1 MNITSRVWFII
12 CVLIALATAAGAA
25 TLNAKV
31 TQVESG
37 NTVIVSN
44 INRAVGVRL
53 KAIAPPEG
61 TQPFSEAAREHLKAL
76 IFNKAVAVEYTN
88 MSDGYLDARIYLDGI
103 DIGSQMLRDGVAWF
117 DRNTDYALSDSDCGF
132 FLRCEQAAR
141 NEKRGLWSD
150 AAPVAPWDYRKAPVA
165 RIESIPRA

>member
-1 MNITSRVWFII
+1 MNIKIRVSFII
-12 CVLIALATAAGAA
+12 CVLIVLGTSAGAA

-44 INRAVGVRL
+44 INRPLRVRL
-53 KAIAPPEG
+53 KAIAPPESS
-61 TQPFSEAAREHLKAL
+61 QPFSEASREHLKAL

-103 DIGSQMLRDGVAWF
+103 DIGSQMLRDGVYSSSHPSCF
-117 DRNTDYALSDSDCGF
+117 
-132 FLRCEQAAR
+132 AR
-141 NEKRGLWSD
+141 PLNAIKLF
-150 AAPVAPWDYRKAPVA
+150 
-165 RIESIPRA
+165 